1 MHWKKDIINFFSL
14 FAFFIYNFLL
24 IVCFCVCVCLCLFV
38 FVSLYN
44 VNCSPVMLQ
53 FKFDS
58 ALTML
63 PSSGETVCG
72 KLTGACL
79 TRRELLGLSEKIPA
93 LEIFWW
99 EHNWRGESKCPPHN
113 IHTESVS
120 FRSVGSTVTHL
131 SLCCS
136 ASNLQFTNVPLSSL
150 GLPYQAFTPVHV
162 TFIALISVCLSQLVF
177 LWLCVYDLVYSFV
190 VL

>member
-1 MHWKKDIINFFSL
+1 
-14 FAFFIYNFLL
+14 
-24 IVCFCVCVCLCLFV
+24 
-38 FVSLYN
+38 
-44 VNCSPVMLQ
+44 MLQ
-53 FKFDS
+53 FKLDN
-58 ALTML
+58 ALTL
-63 PSSGETVCG
+63 PPYSGETVCG

-79 TRRELLGLSEKIPA
+79 TRRHAPVILELHAPVLGLSEKIPA
-93 LEIFWW
+93 LEFFWW

-136 ASNLQFTNVPLSSL
+136 ASNLQFTHVPLSSL
-150 GLPYQAFTPVHV
+150 GLPYLAFTPAHV
-162 TFIALISVCLSQLVF
+162 TFIALISVCLPQLVF